1 MIFNNKKTGEVRI
14 KKNYDIYHG
23 RGKKKEKNSAH
34 YMLAHQKSQVV
45 IIGQYNNLK
54 IDHKNRKNVILIP
67 VANIQMCL
75 VQIISTLVR

>member
-54 IDHKNRKNVILIP
+54 I
-67 VANIQMCL
+67 
-75 VQIISTLVR
+75 T